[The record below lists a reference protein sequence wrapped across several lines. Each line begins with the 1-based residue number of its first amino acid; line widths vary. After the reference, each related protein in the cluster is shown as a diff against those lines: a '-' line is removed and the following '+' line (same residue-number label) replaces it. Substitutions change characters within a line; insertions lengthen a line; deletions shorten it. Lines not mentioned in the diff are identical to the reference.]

1 MGRTRIINKVFSSE
15 PYTDWHWDQLVNTL
29 GPGVEIVR
37 AGHSDTQAVKEG
49 IKDADVAILA
59 GDISREILASAQKLK
74 WVHCDHAGVNNSA
87 HPEIF
92 EREIFLTS
100 SAGRSAPVLA
110 EHIFF
115 LMLSLVYD
123 SRALEQ
129 QQRDHNWNNL
139 YRDRRGLFT
148 KTIGIIGMGHTGKA
162 LAVRAKAFGM
172 TVLGYDQTPGQTP
185 EGVDKVWYADKGDT
199 VDGLLKESDI
209 VVLAVRLSDDTYHL
223 IDERALGLM
232 KPTAYLVNMARG
244 AVVDEAALHKALV
257 NKTIAMAAS
266 DVFETEPL
274 PKESPLWDLPNFII
288 TPHCTPE
295 VPDLALNGLNI
306 ICENIKRYREGIP
319 LLNCLS
325 ARDVYTKGT
334 DKNK

>member
-1 MGRTRIINKVFSSE
+1 M
-15 PYTDWHWDQLVNTL
+15 
-29 GPGVEIVR
+29 EIKR
-37 AGHSDTQAVKEG
+37 AKHSDTQAVIDG

-59 GDISREILASAQKLK
+59 GDISREILAAAKNLK

-92 EREIFLTS
+92 ELGIFLS
-100 SAGRSAPVLA
+100 SSSGRSAPVLA

-115 LMLSLVYD
+115 LMLSLIYN
-123 SRALEQ
+123 SRTLEQ

-139 YRDRRGLFT
+139 YRERRGLCT
-148 KTIGIIGMGHTGKA
+148 RTIGIIGMGYTGKA

-172 TVLGYDQTPGQTP
+172 TVLGYGRAPGAIP
-185 EGVDKVWYADKGDT
+185 DGVDKIWYADKGDT
-199 VDGLLKESDI
+199 IDALLKESDI
-209 VVLAVRLSDDTYHL
+209 VVLTVRLSDNTYHM

-232 KPTAYLVNMARG
+232 KPSAYLVNMARG
-244 AVVDEAALHKALV
+244 SVVDEGALYKALV

-274 PKESPLWDLPNFII
+274 QKESPLWDLPNFVI

-295 VPDLALNGLNI
+295 VSDLALNGLNI
-306 ICENIKRYREGIP
+306 ICENIKRYREGAA
-319 LLNCLS
+319 LLNCID
-325 ARDVYTKGT
+325 ARDVYTKG
-334 DKNK
+334 KVKS

>member
-1 MGRTRIINKVFSSE
+1 MTQKRTIKKVFSTE
-15 PYTDWHWDQLVNTL
+15 PYTDWHWDKLVDAL
-29 GPGVEIVR
+29 GSGVEIVR
-37 AGHSDTQAVKEG
+37 AKHSDSQAVSEG

-59 GDISREILASAQKLK
+59 GDISREVLAVAKNLK

-92 EREIFLTS
+92 ERGIFLTS
-100 SAGRSAPVLA
+100 SSGRSAPVLA

-115 LMLSLVYD
+115 LMLSLIYN
-123 SRALEQ
+123 SRVLEQ
-129 QQRDHNWNNL
+129 QQRDHNWNNI
-139 YRDRRGLFT
+139 YRERRGLCT
-148 KTIGIIGMGHTGKA
+148 RTLGIIGMGYTGKA
-162 LAVRAKAFGM
+162 LAIRAKAFGM
-172 TVLGYDQTPGQTP
+172 TVLGYGRAPGVIP
-185 EGVDKVWYADKGDT
+185 EGVDRIWYADKGDT
-199 VDGLLKESDI
+199 IDALLKESDI
-209 VVLAVRLSDDTYHL
+209 VVLTVRLSDETYHL

-244 AVVDEAALHKALV
+244 AVVDETALHKALV

-274 PKESPLWDLPNFII
+274 PKESPLWDLPNFVI

-306 ICENIKRYREGIP
+306 ICENIKRYREDIP
-319 LLNCLS
+319 LLNCVA
-325 ARDVYTKGT
+325 ARDVYTKGI
-334 DKNK
+334 KKL

>member
-1 MGRTRIINKVFSSE
+1 MNLGRPIEKVFTTE
-15 PYTDWHWDQLVNTL
+15 PYTDWHWDMLVKAL

-37 AGHSDTQAVKEG
+37 ASQSDPEAMKAG

-59 GDISREILASAQKLK
+59 GDISREVLGAAEKLR

-92 EREIFLTS
+92 ERGILLTS

-115 LMLSLVYD
+115 LILSLIYD
-123 SRALEQ
+123 SRKLEQ
-129 QQRDHNWNNL
+129 QQRDHLWANL

-148 KTIGIIGMGHTGKA
+148 KTLGIVGLGHTGLA
-162 LAVRAKAFGM
+162 LIPRARAFGM
-172 TVLGYDQTPGQTP
+172 RVLAYSRKAVPAP
-185 EGVDKVWYADKGDT
+185 EGVEKAWFADQGDRI
-199 VDGLLKESDI
+199 DQLLKESDI
-209 VVLAVRLSDDTYHL
+209 VVLCLSLSDETYHL
-223 IDERALGLM
+223 IDEKAFKIM
-232 KPTAYLVNMARG
+232 KPTAFLINMARG
-244 AVVDEAALHKALV
+244 SVVDEGALHKALTEG
-257 NKTIAMAAS
+257 TIAAAAS

-274 PKESPLWDLPNFII
+274 GKDSPLWDLPNFII

-306 ICENIKRYREGIP
+306 ICENISRYKEGTA
-319 LLNCLS
+319 LLNCQS
-325 ARDVYTKGT
+325 SRDVYTKGVR
-334 DKNK
+334 

>member
-1 MGRTRIINKVFSSE
+1 MAEERIIKKVFTSE
-15 PYTDWHWDQLVNTL
+15 PYTDWHWDKLVDAFGTN
-29 GPGVEIVR
+29 VEITR
-37 AGHSDTQAVKEG
+37 AGHYDTQAVKEG
-49 IKDADVAILA
+49 IKYADAAILA
-59 GDISREILASAQKLK
+59 GDISREILAAAQNLK

-92 EREIFLTS
+92 ERGIFLTS
-100 SAGRSAPVLA
+100 SAGRSAEVLA

-115 LMLSLVYD
+115 LMLSLIYN
-123 SRALEQ
+123 SRVLEQ

-139 YRDRRGLFT
+139 YKDRRGLFT

-172 TVLGYDQTPGQTP
+172 TVLGYGRAAGPSHDGL
-185 EGVDKVWYADKGDT
+185 DKAWYADNGGTIDT
-199 VDGLLKESDI
+199 LLKESDI
-209 VVLAVRLSDDTYHL
+209 VVLTVRLSDETYHF
-223 IDERALGLM
+223 IDERAIGLM
-232 KPTAYLVNMARG
+232 KPTAFLVNMARG
-244 AVVDEAALHKALV
+244 AVVDENALYKALV

-274 PKESPLWDLPNFII
+274 PKENPLWDLPNFVI

-306 ICENIKRYREGIP
+306 ICENIKRYREGAP

-325 ARDVYTKGT
+325 ARDVYTKTGLVR
-334 DKNK
+334 

>member
-1 MGRTRIINKVFSSE
+1 MSTKQTIKKVFSTE
-15 PYTDWHWDQLVNTL
+15 PYTDWHWDKLVEAL
-29 GPGVEIVR
+29 GPEVEIVR
-37 AGHSDTQAVKEG
+37 AKHSDIPTVKEG

-59 GDISREILASAQKLK
+59 GDISREVLAAARNLK

-92 EREIFLTS
+92 ERGIFLTS
-100 SAGRSAPVLA
+100 SSGRSAPVLA

-115 LMLSLVYD
+115 LMLSLIYN

-129 QQRDHNWNNL
+129 QQRDHNWYKL

-148 KTIGIIGMGHTGKA
+148 KTIGIIGMGYTGKA

-172 TVLGYDQTPGQTP
+172 TVLGYGRVPGP
-185 EGVDKVWYADKGDT
+185 IPDGVDKIWYADKGDSINA
-199 VDGLLKESDI
+199 LLKESDI
-209 VVLAVRLSDDTYHL
+209 VALTIRLSDETYHL

-232 KPTAYLVNMARG
+232 KPSAYLVNMARG
-244 AVVDEAALHKALV
+244 AVVDEAALYRALV

-266 DVFETEPL
+266 DVFESEPL
-274 PKESPLWDLPNFII
+274 GKNSPLWDLPNFVI

-306 ICENIKRYREGIP
+306 ICENIKRYREGTP
-319 LLNCLS
+319 LLNCLTS
-325 ARDVYTKGT
+325 RDMYTKAS
-334 DKNK
+334 